1 MSVVFRKQILFYTI
15 GLGFLCLSC
24 SKVPVNQAA
33 NSSTSGVK
41 IYGNS
46 YGNFL
51 MSCQP
56 TADGGIM
63 FGGYTLSDSVQ
74 TSKGFIQ
81 KTDKNGNIKWYKQY
95 GGANWDL
102 FNAVHPTS
110 DGGFIAAGGTTSY
123 GNGLKDYNADCYLVK
138 TDGNGTVVWQKTFGG
153 NYVDR
158 FFDVAETPDN
168 GFVAVGFIYNTVSH
182 GNSTYVVKVDQNGN
196 LLWSHTLFP
205 NDYFSFG
212 ASVCVA
218 SNGNIGIAGYHVKS
232 DLSSEQ
238 YIHYP
243 AFILLNPKGIYLNSP
258 FQIYSSFGYMPD
270 LRTQIPEY
278 EIIYNP
284 EKIIAVSDGFI
295 FAVNISGAVNSI
307 ELFKVDISGNVKW
320 SKHFTGLAGC
330 ALNDITINSTGGF
343 LISGR
348 TTDTSNIHHTLLLC
362 TDASGNEIWESH
374 VPISGYT
381 FWASGVVAMGNTYA
395 LGLNLSPVNTFQP
408 DLFGLLFTDQ
418 NGKILESSK

>member
-1 MSVVFRKQILFYTI
+1 VDFRIHRLLFVAI
-15 GLGFLCLSC
+15 MAFLCLSC
-24 SKVPVNQAA
+24 TKVPVNQIS
-33 NSSTSGVK
+33 NPSTSGIK

-51 MSCQP
+51 MSFQP

-63 FGGYTLSDSVQ
+63 FGGYTLSDSAQ

-81 KTDKNGNIKWYKQY
+81 KTDKNGNVKWYKQY

-110 DGGFIAAGGTTSY
+110 DGGYIAAGGTTSF
-123 GNGLKDYNADCYLVK
+123 GNGLKDYNADCYIVK
-138 TDGNGTVVWQKTFGG
+138 IDANGTVVWQKTFGG

-168 GFVAVGFIYNTVSH
+168 GFVAVGFLYNTVSH
-182 GNSTYVVKVDQNGN
+182 GNETYVVKVDQNGKT
-196 LLWSHTLFP
+196 LWSHTYFA

-218 SNGNIGIAGYHVKS
+218 ANGNIGIAAYHVKS

-243 AFILLNPKGIYLNSP
+243 AFILLNPNGTNLNYP
-258 FQIYSSFGYMPD
+258 FQIFSNFGYMPD

-278 EIIYNP
+278 ENIYNP
-284 EKIIAVSDGFI
+284 EKILAVSDGFI
-295 FAVNISGAVNSI
+295 FAVNISGTRNSI
-307 ELFKVDISGNVKW
+307 VLFKVNMQGDTLW
-320 SKHFTGLAGC
+320 SHHFTGLAGC
-330 ALNDITINSTGGF
+330 ALNDISLNATGGF

-348 TTDTSNIHHTLLLC
+348 TTDASNIHHTLLLC
-362 TDASGNEIWESH
+362 TDANGNEKWESH
-374 VPISGYT
+374 VPISNYT
-381 FWASGVVAMGNTYA
+381 FWASGVVAVGNIYA
-395 LGLNLSPVNTFQP
+395 MGLNLSPVSTFQP

-418 NGKILESSK
+418 NGKIIEANK